1 MPFTPL
7 QCCVFCGF
15 SYFFLFSFFFVL
27 FLFVSLLCLLQLMCN
42 CRWLWAVACGS
53 EWVRGWVRA
62 RGSMGLTES
71 CKDTRRLTNDTHRT
85 SNTHTSTRAAYDTL
99 KCIFFCCFPFDFA
112 LLLHPAS
119 GRWGVACWGESP
131 HSSFIL
137 FLYFLYIS
145 SFFALFGK
153 LLTLYFSSCDL
164 FYFIWR
170 SSPTH
175 PIRFMFPSLRYVF
188 LRHFTFV
195 STFAVAFLRLLC
207 LLWSLNCPA
216 MYAKVSRLRFLW
228 LSLWVEKKLKCCSFD
243 ATFWPKF
250 LYIFSQ
256 LPASDGQA
264 AYISASNLPVS

>member
-1 MPFTPL
+1 MLCFL
-7 QCCVFCGF
+7 WVFLF
-15 SYFFLFSFFFVL
+15 FSFFLVFL

-53 EWVRGWVRA
+53 EWVRGWVWA

-99 KCIFFCCFPFDFA
+99 KCIFFVVVFLLILLCCYTLLVGVEAWHVEGNPPTQVLFYFFIFLLYFFLYFFFFPYLANFWRFTF
-112 LLLHPAS
+112 LH
-119 GRWGVACWGESP
+119 VIC
-131 HSSFIL
+131 FIL
-137 FLYFLYIS
+137 FD
-145 SFFALFGK
+145 G
-153 LLTLYFSSCDL
+153 LTL
-164 FYFIWR
+164 
-170 SSPTH
+170 PT
-175 PIRFMFPSLRYVF
+175 PSVFMFPSLRYVF

-195 STFAVAFLRLLC
+195 STFALAFLRLLC

-243 ATFWPKF
+243 ATFWPNF

-256 LPASDGQA
+256 FPASDGQA